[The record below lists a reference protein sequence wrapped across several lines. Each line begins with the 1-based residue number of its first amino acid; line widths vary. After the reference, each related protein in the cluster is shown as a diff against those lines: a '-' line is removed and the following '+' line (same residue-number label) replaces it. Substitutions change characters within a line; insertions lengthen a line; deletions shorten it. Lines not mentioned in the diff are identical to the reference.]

1 LVNTALKR
9 VGVIAHARR
18 PETYPVAEAVMQS
31 LEAGG
36 VATWLQDGLGDSQ
49 ALQDTADLLIAIGGD
64 GAMLRAARAAAPH
77 QLPVLGINMGYLGFL
92 PEINPPEAWGQ
103 YLAPLL
109 QGDYWVEQR
118 MMLHATVMRGETV
131 LGEGH
136 ALNDVVINRNR
147 AIGTVL
153 LQVYIDRHWA
163 TTYHADALI
172 VATATGSTAYA
183 LAAGGPILP
192 PELRN
197 ILIVP
202 VAPHLSMDRPI
213 VLSEGATVQVVV
225 SAERESHAT
234 VILDGVELCAIEAH
248 DCVLIRVS
256 EHMGRFVRMRDQ
268 NYFYRSLLDR
278 LEPRVP
284 LRATPDELVFSL
296 NHKDAKDT
304 P

>member
-1 LVNTALKR
+1 MASELNGFRLESQSDGSLSVNVQADSLPAYEIEPSGNGVSILLKDT
-9 VGVIAHARR
+9 HLSD
-18 PETYPVAEAVMQS
+18 S
-31 LEAGG
+31 LRQKG
-36 VATWLQDGLGDSQ
+36 
-49 ALQDTADLLIAIGGD
+49 
-64 GAMLRAARAAAPH
+64 
-77 QLPVLGINMGYLGFL
+77 LPV
-92 PEINPPEAWGQ
+92 
-103 YLAPLL
+103 
-109 QGDYWVEQR
+109 
-118 MMLHATVMRGETV
+118 
-131 LGEGH
+131 
-136 ALNDVVINRNR
+136 VIDNRNR